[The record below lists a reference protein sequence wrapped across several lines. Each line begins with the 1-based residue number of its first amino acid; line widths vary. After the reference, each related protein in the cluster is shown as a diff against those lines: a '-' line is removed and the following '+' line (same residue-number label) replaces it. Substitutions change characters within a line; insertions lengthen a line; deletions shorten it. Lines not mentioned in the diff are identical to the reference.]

1 MKKDFHLKR
10 TKIVATLGPSSS
22 KKEDIKALYE
32 SGVNIFRLNF
42 SHGTHE
48 SHGQLIDI
56 IRSLDLNCGIL
67 LDTKGPEIRV
77 GEVRDK
83 LPLKLGDKFTMTIKK
98 GVYEAMK
105 KLSVNYEGFINDVDV
120 GDIIVIDSGVI
131 KARCLNKNESDLEFE
146 VIEGQCDITT
156 KRHINLYGKKV
167 SLPTVTEQDW
177 KDIDFGIEKKVDFI
191 ALSFVRSEKDVMEV
205 KEHCLKKGLNISIIS
220 KIENFES
227 TQNLEDIIKA
237 SDGVMVARGDLS
249 CEISFG
255 KVPSIQKKMVA
266 LCSYYNK
273 PVIIATHL
281 VLSMVKNI
289 QPTRAEVSDVGN
301 AIFERADAIMTSD
314 ETTKS
319 PHPVLVIKTMSK
331 IAKETESNIY
341 SICEKPDCDDCFG
354 VLHRGRLQRSG
365 FESNVSLR
373 RRANKSKKKSDLNTS
388 MESVKR
394 KFSCTSLD
402 VSPNTFKE
410 NIISIL
416 PFVTD
421 DIECLVA
428 VHNHNDDYIKNIA
441 SSRLNIPMFGFTNNK
456 MLCNQMNLIWNVQS
470 VYDEKINE
478 DYVNN
483 MRRVDEFMKERDV
496 IKYLLVGDLV
506 TNGKKCTT
514 IQVRN
519 L

>member
-98 GVYEAMK
+98 GVYEDMK

-281 VLSMVKNI
+281 VLSMVENI

-301 AIFERADAIMTSD
+301 AIFEGADAIMTSD
-314 ETTKS
+314 ETTKGI
-319 PHPVLVIKTMSK
+319 HPLLVIQTMVK
-331 IAKETESNIY
+331 IAKESEDSLYNLCGRPECQ
-341 SICEKPDCDDCFG
+341 SCFG
-354 VLHRGRLQRSG
+354 VLYQGKL
-365 FESNVSLR
+365 
-373 RRANKSKKKSDLNTS
+373 
-388 MESVKR
+388 KR
-394 KFSCTSLD
+394 KGY
-402 VSPNTFKE
+402 E
-410 NIISIL
+410 NIIRPKPAKAFGTKDFKSYPCGRKIL
-416 PFVTD
+416 TSENIITLLPKITRGIEAIAVVTNKND
-421 DIECLVA
+421 FLVE
-428 VHNHNDDYIKNIA
+428 NCS
-441 SSRLNIPMFGFTNNK
+441 SSRIDLPIIAFTNNI
-456 MLCNQMNLIWNVQS
+456 MERNQLNICWNVYPIYNMNIDDDFENNIMI
-470 VYDEKINE
+470 V
-478 DYVNN
+478 DYN
-483 MRRVDEFMKERDV
+483 MKELGFWNYLFIGDV
-496 IKYLLVGDLV
+496 KCKNKKFV
-506 TNGKKCTT
+506 TA
-514 IQVRN
+514 QVR
-519 L
+519 LLSKKD